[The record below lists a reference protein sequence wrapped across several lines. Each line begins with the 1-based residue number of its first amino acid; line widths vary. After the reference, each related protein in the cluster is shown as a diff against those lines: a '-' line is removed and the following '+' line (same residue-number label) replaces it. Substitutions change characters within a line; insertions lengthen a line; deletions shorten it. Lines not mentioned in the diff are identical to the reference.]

1 MMHPGVDER
10 VLGYLGRALSME
22 LSAVQL
28 YTTQARLVT
37 SWGLDEPAK
46 KFRHEA
52 HEEMGHVERII
63 SRMLALGVAPNAS
76 QLRPVKLGRDL
87 SDLLEYDR
95 AFEDELV
102 SLYTDAATHCAH
114 SGDHEGRLF
123 FAELLEEEKQHSRE
137 LVHWLAE
144 LEQPGVDP
152 SIRGASF

>member
-1 MMHPGVDER
+1 MMPTGADER

-46 KFRHEA
+46 RFRHEA

-87 SDLLEYDR
+87 RDLLEYDQ

-102 SLYTDAATHCAH
+102 SLYADAATHCAR
-114 SGDHEGRLF
+114 SANHEGRLF
-123 FAELLEEEKQHSRE
+123 FGELLEEERRHSRE
-137 LVHWLAE
+137 LAHWLAE
-144 LEQPGVDP
+144 LEQPGVDGR
-152 SIRGASF
+152 IRGAGF

>member
-1 MMHPGVDER
+1 MHPGADER

-28 YTTQARLVT
+28 YTTQARLV
-37 SWGLDEPAK
+37 SGWGLDEPAK
-46 KFRHEA
+46 RFRHEA

-63 SRMLALGVAPNAS
+63 SLMLALGVAPNAS

-87 SDLLEYDR
+87 RELLEYDQ

-102 SLYTDAATHCAH
+102 SLYRDAATHCAH
-114 SGDHEGRLF
+114 SGNHECRLF
-123 FAELLEEEKQHSRE
+123 FEELLEEESQHSRE
-137 LVHWLAE
+137 LAHWLAE

-152 SIRGASF
+152 RLRGANF